1 MRYSICLVRH
11 IYDIM
16 IWNVRGRVVTNQ
28 HFYYI
33 VELTHDSDGSLVACG
48 RPAGGKG
55 GRRIKSAREKKKSP
69 EEKGMG
75 GGG

>member
-48 RPAGGKG
+48 RPAG
-55 GRRIKSAREKKKSP
+55 
-69 EEKGMG
+69 
-75 GGG
+75 